1 MPSAKAAALKA
12 LELDPTLARPHAVL
26 GLVKICYEWDFAGGE
41 AELRKA
47 IAIEPNDATSHQW
60 LGQLQ
65 GYIGGRAQES
75 IEETT
80 RAHQLDPL
88 SPEIAFAVAE
98 AYVEDHQDEK
108 AEGLYRK
115 LVAENPEFPVGHLG
129 LAWMYLDRG
138 KYAQYIQEFQTYARL
153 AGNEEHQ
160 EWAAA
165 MDSGYR
171 AGGWPAAARKG
182 IEVLRAQRE
191 AKTNYLAA
199 FNIAQLY
206 ATIGDK
212 DQAFAWLNTARDE
225 HNLWLVRIRTDRAFD
240 VLRSD
245 PRYVELLNKIWT
257 PK

>member
-1 MPSAKAAALKA
+1 LQAAKRK
-12 LELDPTLARPHAVL
+12 
-26 GLVKICYEWDFAGGE
+26 
-41 AELRKA
+41 LRKA

-60 LGQLQ
+60 LGQLL
-65 GYIGGRAQES
+65 GYLGGRAQES

-225 HNLWLVRIRTDRAFD
+225 HNLWLVRIRTDRAFS

-245 PRYVELLNKIWT
+245 PRYAELLNKIWT